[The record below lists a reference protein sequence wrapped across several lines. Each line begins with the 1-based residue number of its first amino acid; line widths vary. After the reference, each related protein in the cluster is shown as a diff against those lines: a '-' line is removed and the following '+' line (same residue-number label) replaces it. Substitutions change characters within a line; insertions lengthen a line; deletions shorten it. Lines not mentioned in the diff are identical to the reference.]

1 MVSMDVLFDGQDSG
15 GGPDLRFL
23 EVRKDS
29 SNLRISWFLAMELG
43 SLSIFTWS
51 IRNVCQRGQ
60 DFDNFCMPILCSHM
74 VCR

>member
-29 SNLRISWFLAMELG
+29 SNYELIVNLNIHHGAIYQTPQNWCKLNMGNYYLAMIIIIQLTK
-43 SLSIFTWS
+43 SISF
-51 IRNVCQRGQ
+51 
-60 DFDNFCMPILCSHM
+60 
-74 VCR
+74 